1 MSRRLSHCVRTT
13 RLSPARRSPTGRRL
27 AGVVVVLGVSGL
39 TALAAQAQTQAPT
52 QAQAPPA
59 SPAAPAAAGAAAGT
73 SPPSTTPASA
83 APASAASGGRMIT
96 QGQAKP
102 TVENLYKCPVQV
114 SNHRVSAIGTITAT
128 DGTVITMPAPVQYGK
143 GPIAADLYNECN
155 QVTPA
160 TAKDVDASKVPVVEI
175 DPDGEVITGYIVAD
189 NYFEMYVNGKLV
201 GIDHTPY
208 TPFNSA
214 IVKFK
219 AKRPYTLAF
228 LLVDWDEQLGIGM
241 ELFQGNPRHPGD
253 GGLIAR
259 FSDGTVTDSNWKA
272 QTFYIAPLNSPDE
285 VVEIGNVHDTT
296 KLGRVHPVA
305 KKPPCA
311 DACYAVHYK
320 MPDAWQGA
328 AFDDSKWPRAYEYT
342 DTDIGVTALPA
353 YTRYPELFEGAR
365 WIWSSNLVF
374 DNVVIARRTVR

>member
-1 MSRRLSHCVRTT
+1 MTTRIPNCVRTT
-13 RLSPARRSPTGRRL
+13 GLALAVAGAAATAAHAQSSPAP
-27 AGVVVVLGVSGL
+27 
-39 TALAAQAQTQAPT
+39 AP
-52 QAQAPPA
+52 APSAPA
-59 SPAAPAAAGAAAGT
+59 PSAAAPAAAG
-73 SPPSTTPASA
+73 PA
-83 APASAASGGRMIT
+83 PGGRMIT
-96 QGQAKP
+96 QGLAKV
-102 TVENLYKCPVQV
+102 TVENFYKCPVTV
-114 SNHRVSAIGTITAT
+114 SNHRVSAVGTITAT
-128 DGTVITMPAPVQYGK
+128 DGTVITVPAEVQYGK
-143 GPIAADLYNECN
+143 GPIAADLYNECT

-160 TAKDVDASKVPVVEI
+160 TAKDVDASKVPAVEV
-175 DPDGEVITGYIVAD
+175 DPDGEVVTGYVVAD
-189 NYFEMYVNGKLV
+189 NYFELYVNGKLIAV
-201 GIDHTPY
+201 DHTPY

-219 AKRPYTLAF
+219 VKKPYTMAF

-241 ELFQGNPRHPGD
+241 ELFGGNPRHPGD

-259 FSDGTVTDSNWKA
+259 FSDGTVTDSTWKA
-272 QTFYIAPLNSPDE
+272 QTFYIAPLNTPDE
-285 VVEIGNVHDTT
+285 VVEMGNVHDTT

-311 DACYAVHYK
+311 DSCYAVHYK
-320 MPDAWQGA
+320 IPDGWQGK

-374 DNVVIARRTVR
+374 DNLVIARKTVR